1 MGAETQL
8 CYPCIVLRHVEEEIL
23 DRLEAERVDR
33 RRRAESLARETGGD
47 VGVIEGHLFLMTLSP
62 QVRLARGLMRGRWR
76 NLAKR

>member
-1 MGAETQL
+1 M
-8 CYPCIVLRHVEEEIL
+8 LRHVEEEIL

-33 RRRAESLARETGGD
+33 RRRAEALARETGGD

-62 QVRLARGLMRGRWR
+62 QERLARGLMRGRWR